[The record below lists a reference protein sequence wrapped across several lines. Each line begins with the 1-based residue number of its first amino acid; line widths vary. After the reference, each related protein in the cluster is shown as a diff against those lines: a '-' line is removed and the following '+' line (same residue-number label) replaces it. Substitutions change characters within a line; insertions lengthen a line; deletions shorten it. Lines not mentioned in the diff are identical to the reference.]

1 MTELNHLHALIQKH
15 KKLDLEI
22 KELESSKSTDHLVIS
37 KMKKD
42 RLLLKEQIVALKKEL
57 AYNAANGEQQ

>member
-1 MTELNHLHALIQKH
+1 MTGLNHLHSLIQKH

-22 KELESSKSTDHLVIS
+22 QELEKSEAIDHLVIS

-42 RLLLKEQIVALKKEL
+42 RLLLKEQIVALKKKL
-57 AYNAANGEQQ
+57 AYNVANGEQQ

>member
-15 KKLDLEI
+15 KKLDLDI
-22 KELESSKSTDHLVIS
+22 NELESSKSTDHLVIS